1 MIQTNDLPKFSAN
14 VHNDKAILGRIVIVS
29 FPYTDD
35 VTKFP
40 ATTRLKN
47 ENLKARFNTPEFRT
61 VFIYMLCKQFPLYL
75 QTSNDGILKAYYQD
89 NLSLLTYKNIKSTP
103 MYIPVSPIP
112 PTIDVN
118 LNHDQAYYTA
128 NDIIYWW
135 LYISSI

>member
-1 MIQTNDLPKFSAN
+1 MIYQKF
-14 VHNDKAILGRIVIVS
+14 IVIVS

-103 MYIPVSPIP
+103 MYIPVP
-112 PTIDVN
+112 PNIDVKF
-118 LNHDQAYYTA
+118 NHDKISYLLIP
-128 NDIIYWW
+128 IITVHIHY
-135 LYISSI
+135 